1 MSVIGHGID
10 IVEIAR
16 IEKLLAAPEKDFI
29 EGVFSESE
37 QQLAPA
43 PHACG
48 RHFAGRLA
56 AKEAVV
62 KALGTGFSQGIAW
75 GEVEIGQGESGAPT
89 VVLSGRAREVAAT
102 LGVTRWY
109 LSISHS
115 AAYAV
120 ASAIALD
127 DRLKLARDAC

>member
-1 MSVIGHGID
+1 MAIIGHGID
-10 IVEIAR
+10 IVEVAR
-16 IEKLLAAPEKDFI
+16 IEKLLADPEQDFL
-29 EGVFSESE
+29 EGAFSASE
-37 QQLAPA
+37 QELAAA
-43 PHACG
+43 PHARA

-75 GEVEIGQGESGAPT
+75 GEVEIGRADSGAPA
-89 VVLSGRAREVAAT
+89 VVLSGQALEVAAE
-102 LGVTRWY
+102 LGVTRWH

-120 ASAIALD
+120 ASAIAVD
-127 DRLKLARDAC
+127 D